1 MTHLAKPSV
10 WPLAVVSAATLLL
23 GLAWKWAEQDGVP
36 LARALAV
43 LTQGPA
49 AVLGHSLGTLASS
62 IGRVVEGGVAD
73 LCVID
78 PKGYWTVGE
87 DTLRSRGKHTPF
99 GGHELPVSVRAT
111 LVAGQLAYDAQ
122 AASRA

>member
-1 MTHLAKPSV
+1 M
-10 WPLAVVSAATLLL
+10 
-23 GLAWKWAEQDGVP
+23 P

-49 AVLGHSLGTLASS
+49 AVLGASLGALESG
-62 IGRVVEGGVAD
+62 IGRLAVGGAAD

-78 PKGYWTVGE
+78 PEAYWTVS
-87 DTLRSRGKHTPF
+87 DDSLRSRGKHTPF

-111 LVAGQLAYDAQ
+111 LVAGQVAHEAQ
-122 AASRA
+122 A